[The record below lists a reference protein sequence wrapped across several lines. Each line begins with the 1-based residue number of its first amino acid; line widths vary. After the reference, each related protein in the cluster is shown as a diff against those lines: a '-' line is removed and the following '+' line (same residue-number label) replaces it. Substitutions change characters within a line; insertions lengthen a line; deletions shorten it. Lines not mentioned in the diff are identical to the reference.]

1 MLIHHWLLVLVD
13 ILFHSA
19 IYVILFLNSAP
30 LRETK
35 TAASELAVYAIKM
48 VSYPNI
54 NLVAS
59 GTNLTKLLEPVARAR
74 HSSWA

>member
-35 TAASELAVYAIKM
+35 IAASELAVYAIKM

-54 NLVAS
+54 NISTFFAMIPEMWLSNA
-59 GTNLTKLLEPVARAR
+59 
-74 HSSWA
+74 